1 MNSGVSVPLLY
12 ANLSYD
18 TFRAYIDKFENLET
32 KLRSFMDDL
41 HSKITKRV
49 GTKDRILLNKFLK
62 NSDTHQLY
70 MDTYYKCSRNERDR
84 IDAIHGLLSDSRV
97 ELDGFMAQYK

>member
-18 TFRAYIDKFENLET
+18 TFRGYIDKFEKLET

-49 GTKDRILLNKFLK
+49 GTKDRILLNRFLK
-62 NSDTHQLY
+62 DSDTHQLY
-70 MDTYYKCSRNERDR
+70 MDNYSK
-84 IDAIHGLLSDSRV
+84 
-97 ELDGFMAQYK
+97 